1 VAERPRHVRRL
12 PSDLPWKVLSSETV
26 LDSSWLRVH
35 RQRVRTAPGYELPE
49 YYVID
54 APDIV
59 ILLALTGAGQVVL
72 VDQYRHG
79 IARNMLELPAG
90 LVETTDTSPALA
102 AERELLEETGY
113 RAGRLE
119 PLAQLFPSPA
129 RQSNVTHCFL
139 ALDCHQ
145 VAVPAADPAENISL
159 RLLPLRETRAAAIRG
174 QLASQ
179 TSVACLFLGLD
190 RLSELGLG

>member
-1 VAERPRHVRRL
+1 
-12 PSDLPWKVLSSETV
+12 
-26 LDSSWLRVH
+26 
-35 RQRVRTAPGYELPE
+35 
-49 YYVID
+49 
-54 APDIV
+54 
-59 ILLALTGAGQVVL
+59 
-72 VDQYRHG
+72 
-79 IARNMLELPAG
+79 MLELPAG

-102 AERELLEETGY
+102 VERELLEETGY
-113 RAGRLE
+113 TAGRLE

-159 RLLPLRETRAAAIRG
+159 RLLPLQKTRAAAIRG
-174 QLASQ
+174 ELASQ

-190 RLSELGLG
+190 RLSELGLGRLTSGLEF